1 MTRFSKVLN
10 LVVLG
15 LGLRVAQAQSI
26 ALTHIT
32 IAPKVVDAESAAC
45 SKFVGEF
52 YIWYLA
58 HGKNADP
65 LRAALKSKK
74 ANFSGELV
82 KALNEDYKAAAKS
95 PGEIVGLDFDP
106 VLNSQ
111 DPWEKYVPG
120 KVAKKGNHYLVEVFG
135 VNNGKRSP
143 EADVIPK
150 LQKVGSKWVFTN
162 FLYKHA
168 GKTDDLL
175 SILKQLKA
183 ERKKGG

>member
-1 MTRFSKVLN
+1 MTQN
-10 LVVLG
+10 LKYITLAILG
-15 LGLRVAQAQSI
+15 LGMSIAQAQRI
-26 ALTHIT
+26 VPTLIT
-32 IAPKVVDAESAAC
+32 RTAITADADSTAC

-52 YIWYLA
+52 YAWYLA

-74 ANFSGELV
+74 ANFSSELV

-111 DPWEKYVPG
+111 DTWEKYVPG
-120 KVAKKGNHYLVEVFG
+120 KVTKRGNHYLVEVFG
-135 VNNGKRSP
+135 VFKGKKSP
-143 EADVIPK
+143 EADVIPE

-162 FLYKHA
+162 FIYKHD

-175 SILKQLKA
+175 TILKQLKA
-183 ERKKGG
+183 EREKGG